1 MSARNENQNGS
12 ARDDR
17 FEIVKL
23 EERIA
28 PGTTLNHN
36 ETLVRG

>member
-1 MSARNENQNGS
+1 MSARNEIQNS
-12 ARDDR
+12 STRDDR

-28 PGTTLNHN
+28 PG
-36 ETLVRG
+36 GSSFGG